1 VIFKIHIPV
10 IFLQCRISEAGQQ
23 TEHGRMTSRIGL
35 GPNIEGV
42 ARAGTKTSSANQ
54 AINVLTER
62 YNKA

>member
-1 VIFKIHIPV
+1 
-10 IFLQCRISEAGQQ
+10 
-23 TEHGRMTSRIGL
+23 MTSRIGL